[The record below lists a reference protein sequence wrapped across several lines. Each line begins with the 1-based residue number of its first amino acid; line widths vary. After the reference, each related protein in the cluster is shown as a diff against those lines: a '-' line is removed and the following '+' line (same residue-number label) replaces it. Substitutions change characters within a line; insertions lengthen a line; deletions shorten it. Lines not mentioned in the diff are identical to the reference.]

1 MGRQTN
7 GWEDRKGTSNVWIKL
22 KKELT
27 FSILH
32 IYLCDIYMTPLSN
45 TTEII
50 IHNKY
55 NFYIP
60 LYESEIIQFQYEG
73 PVLVMGDMNGR
84 ELRENQTI

>member
-1 MGRQTN
+1 
-7 GWEDRKGTSNVWIKL
+7 
-22 KKELT
+22 
-27 FSILH
+27 
-32 IYLCDIYMTPLSN
+32 MTPLSN